1 MYTIGTRV
9 TAQWTDGNWYPGKIA
24 QVEGKQFCIQFD
36 DGASAWVQAH
46 QIQVQDGGAMA
57 KPGGGGFA
65 FGARIKRQW
74 TDGNWYS
81 GTIDQ
86 VSGTDIHVKF
96 DDGDE
101 AWLATHEV
109 ELEAPS
115 KGGMSKPD
123 PGMMKGGMAKPDPG
137 MMKGGMYS
145 PGQKI
150 EALWGGSWYGA
161 TVVKDA
167 GAGQFF
173 VKYDDGTESTLGAN
187 ELRPIGGMAKP
198 DPGMMKGG
206 MYSPGQKIEA
216 LWGGSWYG
224 ATVVKD
230 AGAGQFFVKYD
241 DGTESTLG
249 ANELRPIG
257 GMSKGGMGGMAK
269 PGMFTPGQKVQAEWS
284 GSWYGGKIS
293 EVGGD
298 GRYLVTYDDGTTDWL
313 TPDRIKP

>member
-187 ELRPIGGMAKP
+187 ELRPIGGM
-198 DPGMMKGG
+198 
-206 MYSPGQKIEA
+206 
-216 LWGGSWYG
+216 
-224 ATVVKD
+224 
-230 AGAGQFFVKYD
+230 
-241 DGTESTLG
+241 
-249 ANELRPIG
+249 
-257 GMSKGGMGGMAK
+257 SKGGMGGMAK